1 MYTEKYTKPRV
12 VEIDLKVQK
21 ESFDLSP
28 EQLGDLALIE
38 QTEGGFNVV
47 TTEVTLIRHIGLKLR
62 DTVICE

>member
-28 EQLGDLALIE
+28 EQLCVLALIE

-62 DTVICE
+62 DTVICK

>member
-28 EQLGDLALIE
+28 EQLGVLALIE

>member
-1 MYTEKYTKPRV
+1 MDTEKYTKPRV

-28 EQLGDLALIE
+28 EQLAVLALIE

>member
-28 EQLGDLALIE
+28 EQLGVLALIE

-47 TTEVTLIRHIGLKLR
+47 TTEVTLIRHIGIKLR

>member
-12 VEIDLKVQK
+12 VEINLKVQK

-28 EQLGDLALIE
+28 EQLGVLALIE